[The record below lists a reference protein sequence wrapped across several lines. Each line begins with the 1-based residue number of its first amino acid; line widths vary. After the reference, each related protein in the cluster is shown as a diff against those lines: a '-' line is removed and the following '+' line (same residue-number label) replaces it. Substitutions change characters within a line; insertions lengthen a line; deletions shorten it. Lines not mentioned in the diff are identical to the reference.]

1 VNDVDNNVKAN
12 RQSITDLEQET
23 LKIKDDI
30 QTLFRLSTEFRQ
42 EMDELSQKVA
52 ELYVLKKQ
60 MADQKEFVD
69 ELATKFQFF
78 SDEVSTY
85 MTQNTAQVDRLQKSN
100 DDTVFQLK
108 EMKDYVDH
116 FADNLILNSQQI
128 MVDVQA
134 GFGTKPTSLTE
145 VLKTCNS
152 NFYDIDEINTKQDE
166 QITKIF
172 ADLDT
177 KAPDSVLFNIS
188 TLEKKVAT
196 IELHIKKEEEQGMGA
211 LRKTCEELTIH
222 MQSMQTELA
231 EKIDRE
237 SVGFI
242 VHEKYE
248 EIVRY
253 LQDALQ
259 SSMEDE
265 NNFKEKADEIQE
277 MVVLLS
283 NSKADR
289 TEIAN
294 MQEVMVKSEALLKKV
309 GAQVNIKEKMKEL
322 VTRQELEELLTMK
335 VDRLEFENQL
345 QNAVSSV
352 RRTKKMSSLSTGLP
366 PVQDEALHGH
376 LPGIQDHIRQVESP
390 PTTAS
395 LKARGLTPPVN
406 GDKVL
411 FIDPPNNNQP
421 VQQAY
426 QPIPVIAIGQSLGGS
441 SPPKS
446 KSDFGSYVKSKGK
459 HKGTVLSS
467 SAGSLPSADVPGAFR
482 KASEG
487 GRPGGQQDPRSSH
500 PQLEGYG
507 ATEYPF
513 VADPNNYSMPY
524 ADQSNTTDHLAYLH
538 GPLVG
543 GGFNARSA
551 HILRSMPGNKAVA
564 PDDVEGKGL

>member
-1 VNDVDNNVKAN
+1 MENQVKAN
-12 RQSITDLEQET
+12 RQSITDLEEET
-23 LKIKDDI
+23 TKMKDDI
-30 QTLFRLSTEFRQ
+30 QTLFRLSDEFRK

-60 MADQKEFVD
+60 MADQKEFVE
-69 ELATKFQFF
+69 ELAAKFQTF
-78 SDEVSTY
+78 SDDVTTY
-85 MTQNTAQVDRLQKSN
+85 MTDNSAQVERLQKSN

-134 GFGTKPTSLTE
+134 GFGTKPISLTE

-152 NFYDIDEINTKQDE
+152 NFLDISEIDTKQDE
-166 QITKIF
+166 HISKIF

-259 SSMEDE
+259 SSLEDE

-322 VTRQELEELLTMK
+322 VTRQELEELLGMK
-335 VDRLEFENQL
+335 VDREEFENQL
-345 QNAVSSV
+345 NNAVSSV
-352 RRTKKMSSLSTGLP
+352 RRSKKMNSLSTGLP
-366 PVQDEALHGH
+366 PVHDEALNGH
-376 LPGIQDHIRQVESP
+376 LPSIQDHGRLTDSP
-390 PTTAS
+390 PTTGAVS

-406 GDKVL
+406 GDKVF
-411 FIDPPNNNQP
+411 FIDPPSQSSGQQGYQP
-421 VQQAY
+421 V
-426 QPIPVIAIGQSLGGS
+426 PVIAIGQSLGGS
-441 SPPKS
+441 SPPRGKTE
-446 KSDFGSYVKSKGK
+446 FGNYVKAKGK
-459 HKGTVLSS
+459 QKGTILSS

-487 GRPGGQQDPRSSH
+487 GKPGGQLAPRSGV
-500 PQLEGYG
+500 PLDGYG
-507 ATEYPF
+507 ASEYPF
-513 VADPNNYSMPY
+513 VADPNNYGMPY
-524 ADQSNTTDHLAYLH
+524 GDQSSATDHLAYLH

-551 HILRSMPGNKAVA
+551 HILRSLPGSKMVP